1 MLLSCDINPFLSPAS
16 AAGISRSVTIT
27 VAYLMTV
34 SRLGFDESLTV
45 VQHCREMANPNAG
58 FRAQLVQYQQDK
70 LLEVSGCGRYSVT
83 AV

>member
-1 MLLSCDINPFLSPAS
+1 MARELLCIHAISLFSTAFIFS

-27 VAYLMTV
+27 VMYLMTI
-34 SRLGFDESLTV
+34 SKLSFDECLTV

-70 LLEVSGCGRYSVT
+70 LLEV
-83 AV
+83 